1 MKYFLYL
8 CNMKKIIG
16 IYKIT
21 SPTGKIYIGQSID
34 IQRRFNEYKKNKGCS
49 VATRLYHSLKKYG
62 FENHT
67 TEILIECD
75 ASELNDKEIYFIE
88 KYQSF
93 NTEHGMNLHS
103 GGNNHKVSDETRK
116 KQRLSHLGKIPWNKG
131 LTKKTDPRLKKQGLS
146 HSKKMKGKK
155 HTEETKLKMS
165 IARKGKKHTEE
176 TKKKLSELKVGE
188 KNPNFGKPAWNK
200 GLKLKN
206 NNI

>member
-21 SPTGKIYIGQSID
+21 SPAGKIYIGQSID
-34 IQRRFNEYKKNKGCS
+34 IQRRFNEYKNNRGCS

-75 ASELNDKEIYFIE
+75 VSELNDKEIYFIE

-103 GGNNHKVSDETRK
+103 GGNNHKVSDETRE
-116 KQRLSHLGKIPWNKG
+116 KQRLSHLGQPAWNKG
-131 LTKKTDPRLKKQGLS
+131 IKRTEEQKKAQS
-146 HSKKMKGKK
+146 EKMKGRKASK
-155 HTEETKLKMS
+155 ETKLKMS
-165 IARKGKKHTEE
+165 LAHKGKKHTEE
-176 TKKKLSELKVGE
+176 TKKKLSQTKLGE

>member
-8 CNMKKIIG
+8 CNMRKIIG

-34 IQRRFNEYKKNKGCS
+34 IERRFNEYKNNRGCS

-75 ASELNDKEIYFIE
+75 VSELNDKEIYFIE

-103 GGNNHKVSDETRK
+103 GGNNHKVSDETREK
-116 KQRLSHLGKIPWNKG
+116 LRISHLGQPAWNKG
-131 LTKKTDPRLKKQGLS
+131 LTKETDPRLKKQGLS
-146 HSKKMKGKK
+146 HSEKLKGRK

-165 IARKGKKHTEE
+165 IARKGRKHTEE
-176 TKKKLSELKVGE
+176 TKKKLSQAMLGE
-188 KNPNFGKPAWNK
+188 KNINFGKPAWNK

>member
-1 MKYFLYL
+1 
-8 CNMKKIIG
+8 MKKIIG

-34 IQRRFNEYKKNKGCS
+34 IQRRFNEYKNNRGCS

-75 ASELNDKEIYFIE
+75 VSELNYKEIYFIE
-88 KYQSF
+88 KYLSF

-103 GGNNHKVSDETRK
+103 GGNNHKISDETREK
-116 KQRLSHLGKIPWNKG
+116 LKISHLGQKAWNKG
-131 LTKKTDPRLKKQGLS
+131 IARTDEEKKS
-146 HSKKMKGKK
+146 HSLKMKGRKVS
-155 HTEETKLKMS
+155 EETKLKMS
-165 IARKGKKHTEE
+165 ISRKGKKHTEE
-176 TKKKLSELKVGE
+176 TKKKLSQAKIGE
-188 KNPNFGKPAWNK
+188 KNINFGKPAWNK

-206 NNI
+206 KNI

>member
-34 IQRRFNEYKKNKGCS
+34 IQRRFNEYKSNKGCS

-75 ASELNDKEIYFIE
+75 VSELNDKEIYFIE
-88 KYQSF
+88 KYLSF

-103 GGNNHKVSDETRK
+103 GGNSHKVSDETREK
-116 KQRLSHLGKIPWNKG
+116 LRLSHLGQPAWNKG
-131 LTKKTDPRLKKQGLS
+131 IKRTEEQKKAQS
-146 HSKKMKGKK
+146 EKMKGRKASD
-155 HTEETKLKMS
+155 ETKLKMS
-165 IARKGKKHTEE
+165 IARKGRKHTEE
-176 TKKKLSELKVGE
+176 TKKKLSQAKVGE
-188 KNPNFGKPAWNK
+188 KNINFGKPAWNK
-200 GLKLKN
+200 GLNFKN
-206 NNI
+206 KNI

>member
-34 IQRRFNEYKKNKGCS
+34 IQRRFNEYKNNRGCS

-75 ASELNDKEIYFIE
+75 VSELNDKEIYFIE

-103 GGNNHKVSDETRK
+103 GGNNHKVSDETRE
-116 KQRLSHLGKIPWNKG
+116 KQRLSHLGQPAWNKG
-131 LTKKTDPRLKKQGLS
+131 IKRTEEQKKAQS
-146 HSKKMKGKK
+146 EKMKGRKASK
-155 HTEETKLKMS
+155 ETKLKMS
-165 IARKGKKHTEE
+165 LAHKGKKHTEE
-176 TKKKLSELKVGE
+176 TKKKLSQTKLGE